1 MTGRRPSAQ
10 HLYDAGQLLAFL
22 VERLHAAEKIRFQ
35 ITRDV
40 HEATDIVG
48 HLLGEGV
55 HQVGD
60 WTVDV
65 SRSGRYWVVLTSN
78 EVTG

>member
-1 MTGRRPSAQ
+1 MTVRRDAD
-10 HLYDAGQLLAFL
+10 HLLEILVGQF
-22 VERLHAAEKIRFQ
+22 HAAEQIRFQ

-40 HEATDIVG
+40 HQATDIIG
-48 HLLGEGV
+48 ERLGEGR

-65 SRSGRYWVVLTSN
+65 SRTGHYWVVMTSN
-78 EVTG
+78 EVAS

>member
-1 MTGRRPSAQ
+1 MNRR
-10 HLYDAGQLLAFL
+10 DADQLLEIL
-22 VERLHAAEKIRFQ
+22 VRQFHAAEKIRFQ

-40 HEATDIVG
+40 HQAADMLGE
-48 HLLGEGV
+48 LLGEGV

-65 SRSGRYWVVLTSN
+65 SRSGRYWLVSTSN
-78 EVTG
+78 EVTV

>member
-1 MTGRRPSAQ
+1 MTGRRDKDR
-10 HLYDAGQLLAFL
+10 LLEILIGQF
-22 VERLHAAEKIRFQ
+22 HAAEQTRFQ

-40 HEATDIVG
+40 HQAADMLGE
-48 HLLGEGV
+48 LLGEGV

>member
-1 MTGRRPSAQ
+1 MNRR
-10 HLYDAGQLLAFL
+10 DADQLLEIL
-22 VERLHAAEKIRFQ
+22 VERFHAAEQIRFQ

-40 HEATDIVG
+40 HQATDIIG
-48 HLLGEGV
+48 ESLGEGQ

-65 SRSGRYWVVLTSN
+65 SRTGRYWVVTTSN
-78 EVTG
+78 GVTS